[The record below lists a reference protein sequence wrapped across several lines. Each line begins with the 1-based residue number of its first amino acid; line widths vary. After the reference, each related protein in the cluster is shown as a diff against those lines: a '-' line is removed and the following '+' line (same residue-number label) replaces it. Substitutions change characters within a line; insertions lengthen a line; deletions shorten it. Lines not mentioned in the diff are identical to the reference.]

1 MKATIE
7 KLPAVLQET
16 DDFGRTLLHWAA
28 RYSSIELCR
37 VLIEMDVSLVKTPC
51 IEGWLPIHESSY
63 CANLKTTQLLFQLFP
78 ESLNVPNCF
87 GQCPLHI
94 LIQSHLE
101 RHGELNNVKQLTL
114 FLLKHDKG
122 AVSKPDEDGNLP
134 LHYLAGMV
142 WTWILLFEIQ
152 FFNSYPEA
160 IFVENNQEM
169 TPQEAI
175 DFEAFVLFQRYFEK
189 MASFQ
194 SI

>member
-1 MKATIE
+1 
-7 KLPAVLQET
+7 
-16 DDFGRTLLHWAA
+16 
-28 RYSSIELCR
+28 
-37 VLIEMDVSLVKTPC
+37 MDVSLVKTPC

-134 LHYLAGMV
+134 LQYLAGV
-142 WTWILLFEIQ
+142 DVDTAIRNSI
-152 FFNSYPEA
+152 FNSYT
-160 IFVENNQEM
+160 Q
-169 TPQEAI
+169 
-175 DFEAFVLFQRYFEK
+175 K
-189 MASFQ
+189 Q
-194 SI
+194 SSLRTTKK

>member
-51 IEGWLPIHESSY
+51 IEGWLPI
-63 CANLKTTQLLFQLFP
+63 TTQLLFQLFP

-134 LHYLAGMV
+134 LHYLAGV
-142 WTWILLFEIQ
+142 DVDTAIQ
-152 FFNSYPEA
+152 NSIFNSYT
-160 IFVENNQEM
+160 Q
-169 TPQEAI
+169 
-175 DFEAFVLFQRYFEK
+175 K
-189 MASFQ
+189 Q
-194 SI
+194 SSLRTTKK